1 MPITIADKTIMDRS
15 IVNHQGMR
23 FAGSVM
29 ARTTMKNSLYGYELP
44 HSLWVPFPRNA
55 TEGRYADGAWL
66 VTTREPSRDELHEAD
81 GKTPT
86 TKDIAAVVYRVRRNS
101 EGHPVISEAQHAST
115 RDALYALRSR
125 QLVEGKQDIAVTK
138 SGKRIFARR
147 GQGRP
152 ERCCFWSMVRSDASV

>member
-1 MPITIADKTIMDRS
+1 MPT
-15 IVNHQGMR
+15 GL
-23 FAGSVM
+23 G
-29 ARTTMKNSLYGYELP
+29 
-44 HSLWVPFPRNA
+44 
-55 TEGRYADGAWL
+55 WL
-66 VTTREPSRDELHEAD
+66 QRECLRVIELHEAD

-115 RDALYALRSR
+115 RDALYALQSR